1 MIIKCREC
9 DQPMLE
15 SKKDRPENLPPQNKW
30 MVCRECEKGV
40 EVVGDEEDIGEVKA
54 LNYKEEVTVTHYV
67 TIKKSK
73 KGVIKYSYSDEARKH
88 LVSEEE
94 LG

>member
-9 DQPMLE
+9 DQPLLE

-30 MVCRECEKGV
+30 MICRECEKGV
-40 EVVGDEEDIGEVKA
+40 EVIGEEEEIGEVKA
-54 LNYKEEVTVTHYV
+54 LNYTEKVTVTHYI
-67 TIKKSK
+67 TIKKTK
-73 KGVIKYSYSDEARKH
+73 KGATKYSYSDEARKH
-88 LVSEEE
+88 LVSEVE